1 MPHAFRRGRTNGGKQ
16 AVLPTNR
23 LVERCFLVQISLHAG
38 HISDRIEEIFA
49 QERETSENKRGN
61 IMQKAYGFDTL
72 QLHAGWRGDPATGAH
87 TVPLYQTSA
96 YLFESAED
104 AAAQFTGEVPGSIYT
119 RIANPTVAILEER
132 VRALENGQATVCFA
146 SGMAALLALVLALC
160 EPGDEIVALSSL
172 YGGSYALLFDQL
184 EHRYGVIAKRVDPED
199 LSGLAVAITDK
210 TRLVYF
216 ESVANPLANI
226 PDIEAIVTAAH
237 DAGVPVACD
246 NTFGTPYLFDAAAN
260 GVDFT
265 LHSTTKYFCG
275 NGTSIG
281 GCVTDLGSFS
291 LAGSPRFP
299 QFNLPD
305 AAHHNRIYADMGQ
318 GAFAARMRDY
328 YLHDAGFCMSPFN
341 AYLTLLGMQT
351 LSLRMRKHVE
361 NADAVAKFLVKNP
374 AVEQVN
380 YARLPESPYFERA
393 KRYLPKG
400 VGGIFTFRIKGGLA
414 AGRRF
419 INALKL
425 FSLVAN
431 VGDARSLVV
440 HPASTTHS
448 PLSPE
453 DLEKCGI
460 SPDLVR
466 LSIGIEDKEDL
477 LADLEQALDA
487 SQIV

>member
-1 MPHAFRRGRTNGGKQ
+1 
-16 AVLPTNR
+16 
-23 LVERCFLVQISLHAG
+23 
-38 HISDRIEEIFA
+38 
-49 QERETSENKRGN
+49 
-61 IMQKAYGFDTL
+61 MQKAYGFDTL

-87 TVPLYQTSA
+87 AVPLYQTSA

-119 RIANPTVAILEER
+119 RIANPTVSVLEER
-132 VRALENGQATVCFA
+132 IRALENGQATVCFA
-146 SGMAALLALVLALC
+146 SGMAALLALVLTLC
-160 EPGDEIVALSSL
+160 EPGDEMIALSSL
-172 YGGSYALLFDQL
+172 YGGSYSLLFDQL
-184 EHRYGVIAKRVDPED
+184 EKRYGVRAIKIDPED
-199 LSGLAVAITDK
+199 LIGLSEAIGEK

-216 ESVANPLANI
+216 ESVANPLAGI
-226 PDIEAIVTAAH
+226 PDIEAIVACAH
-237 DAGVPVACD
+237 EAGVPVACD

-265 LHSTTKYFCG
+265 LQSTTKYLCG

-281 GCVTDLGSFS
+281 GCVTDLGTFA
-291 LAGSPRFP
+291 LAGSPRFE

-305 AAHHNRIYADMGQ
+305 EAHHGRVYADLGK
-318 GAFAARMRDY
+318 GAFSARLRDY
-328 YLHDAGFCMSPFN
+328 YLHDTGFCMSPFN
-341 AYLTLLGMQT
+341 AYMTILGMQT

-361 NADAVAKFLVKNP
+361 NADAVAKFLVKHP

-393 KRYLPKG
+393 KRYFPKG
-400 VGGIFTFRIKGGLA
+400 VGGIFTFRIRGGLE

-419 INALKL
+419 INALSL

-431 VGDARSLVV
+431 VGDSRSLVV

-448 PLSPE
+448 PMSPE

-460 SPDLVR
+460 TPDLVR

-477 LADLEQALDA
+477 VFDLGQALDA
-487 SQIV
+487 SQGG